1 MIKNFLVISATNQLM
16 NPDFALK
23 NVGKMIIYNI
33 MEKRVKFILFILFM
47 FFGVRQ
53 FFIFEDIWA
62 GTFLCVLG
70 LLIVFSKKEDTF

>member
-1 MIKNFLVISATNQLM
+1 
-16 NPDFALK
+16 
-23 NVGKMIIYNI
+23 MIIYNI
-33 MEKRVKFILFILFM
+33 MEKRVKNILFILFM